1 MNALGYGS
9 VLTLLHACWSDEQVL
24 RSRNARHVLASCA
37 LPLQQLV
44 SSLGATAASS
54 SSAGVCVSQVM
65 HLTRG
70 GKSDKQRVTTE
81 GAAEGSLQ
89 QQESG
94 RQQAAQGAEGAEGE
108 QGEGGC
114 VAGPQAQPL
123 PEIGMSRGEDTPG
136 GAGGD
141 EDRIRGLREI
151 AAAEALAHVAVATA
165 SEEAAVASPFARLSR
180 VLDHE
185 LPGLSGWGGRKAKI
199 SSEPSMVLETVAT
212 AASALQ
218 DLQEGVLD
226 PDMQVGESVG
236 SLLNSEPVF

>member
-1 MNALGYGS
+1 MNALSYGS
-9 VLTLLHACWSDEQVL
+9 LLTPLHACRPDVQVL

-54 SSAGVCVSQVM
+54 SSAGVRVSQVM
-65 HLTRG
+65 HFTRG
-70 GKSDKQRVTTE
+70 GKSDKQCVTTE
-81 GAAEGSLQ
+81 GAAEGALQ

-94 RQQAAQGAEGAEGE
+94 QQQAAQGAEGE
-108 QGEGGC
+108 QGEAGS

-123 PEIGMSRGEDTPG
+123 PVIGMSRGEDTPG

-141 EDRIRGLREI
+141 EDRIRGLWEI
-151 AAAEALAHVAVATA
+151 AAAEALAQGVTAVVP
-165 SEEAAVASPFARLSR
+165 EEAAITSPFVRLSR

-199 SSEPSMVLETVAT
+199 SSEPSMNLETVGT
-212 AASALQ
+212 AARALQ
-218 DLQEGVLD
+218 DLHGDVLD
-226 PDMQVGESVG
+226 PDMQVGERIYSIVH
-236 SLLNSEPVF
+236 SEPVF